1 MSRRK
6 YELRQRAE
14 TQAHTRARIVEAAL
28 ELHGTVGPARTNIS
42 EIARLAGVERRTIY
56 NHFPHDHELFRACGA
71 LWAEERPPP
80 DPAGWQGIG
89 DPASRTRAALTA
101 IYSYYDRNADELEP
115 VLRDSRYIA
124 PLRDVLEHGWFHYL
138 AGVSE
143 DLVRASRRRGQA
155 RARVAAVV
163 ALAVDLGSW
172 RRLTTAGRLRGD
184 AAAALMSG
192 LVQAA
197 GRL

>member
-1 MSRRK
+1 MARRK

-14 TQAHTRARIVEAAL
+14 TQAHTRARIVKAAL

-56 NHFPHDHELFRACGA
+56 NHFQGDHELFQECGA
-71 LWAEERPPP
+71 LWVEERPPP
-80 DPAGWQGIG
+80 DPGGWQGLD
-89 DPASRTRAALTA
+89 DPLARTRAALTA
-101 IYSYYDRNADELEP
+101 IYAYYDRNANELEP
-115 VLRDSRYIA
+115 VLRDSLFIA
-124 PLRDVLEHGWFHYL
+124 PLRDVLEHGWLHYV
-138 AGVSE
+138 AGVGE

-163 ALAVDLGSW
+163 ALALDLGSW
-172 RRLTTAGRLRGD
+172 RRLTTAGRFSGD
-184 AAAALMSG
+184 AAAALMSE
-192 LVQAA
+192 LVHTA

>member
-14 TQAHTRARIVEAAL
+14 TQAQTRARIVKAAL

-56 NHFPHDHELFRACGA
+56 NHFQHDHELFQECGA
-71 LWAEERPPP
+71 LWVEERPPP
-80 DPAGWQGIG
+80 DPGGWQGLD
-89 DPASRTRAALTA
+89 DPSARTRAALAA
-101 IYSYYDRNADELEP
+101 IYAYYDRNADELEP
-115 VLRDSRYIA
+115 VLRDSLFIA

-155 RARVAAVV
+155 RVRVAAVV

-172 RRLTTAGRLRGD
+172 RRLTTAGRLSGD

-192 LVQAA
+192 LIEAA
-197 GRL
+197 GRV